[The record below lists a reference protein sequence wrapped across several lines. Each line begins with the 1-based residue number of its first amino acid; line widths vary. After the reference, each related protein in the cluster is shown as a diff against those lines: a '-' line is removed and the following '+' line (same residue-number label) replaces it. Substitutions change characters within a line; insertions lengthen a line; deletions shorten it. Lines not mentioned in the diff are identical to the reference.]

1 MFLILG
7 GKVVAGL
14 KWPLCKK
21 AIPSSGFKEPDEG
34 SKDADTVSA
43 SFEPSSG
50 SLNPLEGVAFCRK
63 VVSACLGQYCLRG
76 LYEVGALLIQ
86 YLSHS
91 TISAEEL
98 VKRILDTS

>member
-1 MFLILG
+1 MTFLQ
-7 GKVVAGL
+7 
-14 KWPLCKK
+14 K

-63 VVSACLGQYCLRG
+63 VISACLGQYCLLG
-76 LYEVGALLIQ
+76 LCGNFGPQ
-86 YLSHS
+86 
-91 TISAEEL
+91 
-98 VKRILDTS
+98 KRFRNG